1 MEVVVALS
9 IFNLLL
15 LLLEKATLPVL
26 LSQQL
31 QLFFA
36 AKIFPTEEF
45 FLWLEN
51 NKRNKPG
58 QVVTWKMRQ
67 RIFFFKSNLVELDR
81 HLAVAKPTGWK
92 QPTSC
97 AKNEVMK
104 GNLDPVARLF
114 LRISAISSL
123 PPRNKQNK
131 ENELSRIHKEI
142 EKWANGRLNSSKL
155 IGFA

>member
-1 MEVVVALS
+1 
-9 IFNLLL
+9 
-15 LLLEKATLPVL
+15 
-26 LSQQL
+26 
-31 QLFFA
+31 
-36 AKIFPTEEF
+36 
-45 FLWLEN
+45 
-51 NKRNKPG
+51 
-58 QVVTWKMRQ
+58 
-67 RIFFFKSNLVELDR
+67 
-81 HLAVAKPTGWK
+81 
-92 QPTSC
+92 
-97 AKNEVMK
+97 MK